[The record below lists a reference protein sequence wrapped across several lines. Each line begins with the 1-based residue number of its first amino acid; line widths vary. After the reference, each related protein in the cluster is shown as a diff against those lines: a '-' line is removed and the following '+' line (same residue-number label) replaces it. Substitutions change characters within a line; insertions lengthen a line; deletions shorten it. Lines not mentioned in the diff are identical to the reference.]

1 MLYLFMISLLFLGS
15 SNCMRIV
22 DLTHEQSISTIFWP
36 GNPQY
41 NFTILFR
48 NFSGSYWYES
58 NSFSTA
64 EHGGT
69 HVDSPAHFY
78 KGGWRTQQIPM
89 EKLVGR
95 GAIINVKQKA
105 STNPDYRVSV
115 ADLIDYEDTYG
126 RIPSGAVVIMNS
138 GWSDKYPDPN
148 AVFNTTNP
156 SDPNTFH
163 FPAWHEDAASWL
175 INKRNINII
184 GVDTPSTDYGQSKT
198 FPVHILL
205 GKHNKIGVEN
215 VGFLDQ
221 IPESGSTVFVAVVK
235 LRDGSGGPARV
246 FAMVDEGK
254 DQCTSDSNCQFYSAS
269 LLIAII
275 LFVLTQKY

>member
-1 MLYLFMISLLFLGS
+1 M
-15 SNCMRIV
+15 
-22 DLTHEQSISTIFWP
+22 D
-36 GNPQY
+36 
-41 NFTILFR
+41 
-48 NFSGSYWYES
+48 
-58 NSFSTA
+58 
-64 EHGGT
+64 
-69 HVDSPAHFY
+69 
-78 KGGWRTQQIPM
+78 RT
-89 EKLVGR
+89 
-95 GAIINVKQKA
+95 
-105 STNPDYRVSV
+105 
-115 ADLIDYEDTYG
+115 
-126 RIPSGAVVIMNS
+126 
-138 GWSDKYPDPN
+138 
-148 AVFNTTNP
+148 P

-254 DQCTSDSNCQFYSAS
+254 DQCTSGSNCQFYSAS